1 MFWRGDNLLPSIL
14 FLVFMYLSE
23 WLIVYSYAKSIFK
36 KRNRFSMMI
45 TIVLYAVLMLLYKFI
60 TNIEA
65 FNLIFTL
72 ICNILCVYIGFK
84 SNFKSAFFHGTTL
97 VITQFVSEV
106 VAIYIISLI
115 SSSPN
120 DSYTEN
126 SVIYMTDV
134 IISKMLYFA
143 VSRFLLKFS
152 NKENSTK
159 SWGRWVALSILPLSS
174 LFIILASRLLT
185 NGLTFSFSNS
195 IIFISSLVFL
205 LIANVIVYLIYE
217 QAEKSNQKLI
227 ELELVNQK
235 NDIDMQ
241 YLELLEKKNET
252 MNIMAHDYKNN
263 LLTIAGMTDS
273 SEVKDYID
281 NMMGEITKYNQIA
294 KTKNRLLDVILSKYT
309 DICNNKG
316 ITFETDIM
324 TDNLGFINSYDI
336 STLFNNILDNAV
348 EAASISS
355 KKNIRL
361 EITNSLN
368 SYHKIIAIN
377 SCDVEPHAEHGKL
390 LTSKKNKDTH
400 GFGTKSIKRIVQK
413 YNGEMQWEY
422 DNDQKQFKL
431 VILFPKN

>member
-1 MFWRGDNLLPSIL
+1 
-14 FLVFMYLSE
+14 MYLSE

-36 KRNRFSMMI
+36 KRYRLSMPI
-45 TIVLYAVLMLLYKFI
+45 TILLYAALMLIYKFI
-60 TNIEA
+60 TDIEA

-185 NGLTFSFSNS
+185 NGLTFSFLNS

-205 LIANVIVYLIYE
+205 LIANVIVYLIYG
-217 QAEKSNQKLI
+217 QAEKSNQKMI

-235 NDIDMQ
+235 NDIDIQ
-241 YLELLEKKNET
+241 YLKLLEKKNET
-252 MNIMAHDYKNN
+252 MNIMAHDYKNS
-263 LLTIAGMTDS
+263 LLTIADISDS
-273 SEVKDYID
+273 NEIKEYIN
-281 NMMGEITKYNQIA
+281 NMVGEIKNYNQIA
-294 KTKNRLLDVILSKYT
+294 KTKNRILDVILSKYT
-309 DICNNKG
+309 DLCNNKN
-316 ITFETDIM
+316 IKFETDIM
-324 TDNLGFINSYDI
+324 TDNLSFINSYDI
-336 STLFNNILDNAV
+336 SLLFNNILDNAI
-348 EAASISS
+348 EAASISCE
-355 KKNIRL
+355 KYIHL

-368 SYHKIIAIN
+368 SYHKIIVSN
-377 SCDVEPHAEHGKL
+377 SCDLEPKTNKGKL
-390 LTSKKNKDTH
+390 ITSKKNKDAH
-400 GFGTKSIKRIVQK
+400 GFGTKSIKKVVSK
-413 YNGEMQWEY
+413 YGGEMQWEY
-422 DNDQKQFKL
+422 NSAINQFKL
-431 VILFPKN
+431 IILFPKDN

>member
-1 MFWRGDNLLPSIL
+1 MPSML

-23 WLIVYSYAKSIFK
+23 WLIVYSYAKTIYEEKRKYSVISTIF
-36 KRNRFSMMI
+36 
-45 TIVLYAVLMLLYKFI
+45 LYTVLMLIYKFI
-60 TNIEA
+60 TSYELFNI
-65 FNLIFTL
+65 LFTL
-72 ICNILCVYIGFK
+72 TCNILCVYIGFK

-97 VITQFVSEV
+97 AITQFVSEV

-355 KKNIRL
+355 EKTIRL

-368 SYHKIIAIN
+368 AYHKIIAIN
-377 SCDVEPHAEHGKL
+377 SCDTAPHTEHGKL
-390 LTSKKNKDTH
+390 LTSKKNKDAH
-400 GFGTKSIKRIVQK
+400 GFGTKSVKKIVQK

-422 DNDQKQFKL
+422 DNEQKQFKL
-431 VILFPKN
+431 VILFPEN

>member
-1 MFWRGDNLLPSIL
+1 MPSML

-23 WLIVYSYAKSIFK
+23 WLIVYSYAKTIYEEKRKYSVISTIF
-36 KRNRFSMMI
+36 
-45 TIVLYAVLMLLYKFI
+45 LYTVLMLIYKFI
-60 TNIEA
+60 TSYELFNI
-65 FNLIFTL
+65 LFTL
-72 ICNILCVYIGFK
+72 TCNILCVYIGFK
-84 SNFKSAFFHGTTL
+84 SNFKSALFHGTVL
-97 VITQFVSEV
+97 AITQFVSEV
-106 VAIYIISLI
+106 VAIYIVSLI
-115 SSSPN
+115 FESPS

-126 SVIYMTDV
+126 SIIYMTDV
-134 IISKMLYFA
+134 IISKILYFA

-152 NKENSTK
+152 NKETSTK
-159 SWGRWVALSILPLSS
+159 SWGRWVSLSILPLSS
-174 LFIILASRLLT
+174 LFIIFASRLLT

-195 IIFISSLVFL
+195 IIFISALVFL

-263 LLTIAGMTDS
+263 ILTIAGMTDS
-273 SEVKDYID
+273 YEVKDYID

-309 DICNNKG
+309 DICNNRFIK
-316 ITFETDIM
+316 FETDIM
-324 TDNLGFINSYDI
+324 TDNLSFITNYDI

-348 EAASISS
+348 DAASISS
-355 KKNIRL
+355 EKNIRL

-368 SYHKIIAIN
+368 AYHKIIAIN
-377 SCDVEPHAEHGKL
+377 SCDTAPHTEHGKL
-390 LTSKKNKDTH
+390 LTSKKNKDAH
-400 GFGTKSIKRIVQK
+400 GFGTKSIKKIVQK

-422 DNDQKQFKL
+422 DNEQKQFKL
-431 VILFPKN
+431 VILFPEN

>member
-1 MFWRGDNLLPSIL
+1 ML

-23 WLIVYSYAKSIFK
+23 WLIVYSYAKTIYEEKRKYSVISTIF
-36 KRNRFSMMI
+36 
-45 TIVLYAVLMLLYKFI
+45 LYTVLMLIYKFI
-60 TNIEA
+60 TSYELFNI
-65 FNLIFTL
+65 LFTL
-72 ICNILCVYIGFK
+72 TCNILCVYIGFK

-97 VITQFVSEV
+97 AITQFVSEV

>member
-1 MFWRGDNLLPSIL
+1 MPSIL